1 MKKIL
6 QTDVLLVYTLV
17 ILCLGL
23 IKISRLEN
31 KARVMNQEMEYKDS
45 IIRDLASEIESY
57 EDILEEREM
66 EVRFWGMKYDSIK
79 ELR

>member
-1 MKKIL
+1 
-6 QTDVLLVYTLV
+6 
-17 ILCLGL
+17 
-23 IKISRLEN
+23 
-31 KARVMNQEMEYKDS
+31 MNQEMEYKDS

>member
-6 QTDVLLVYTLV
+6 QTDVLLVCTLA
-17 ILCLGL
+17 ILCLGI

-45 IIRDLASEIESY
+45 IIRDLEDQVDSY
-57 EDILEEREM
+57 DDILQEREM
-66 EVRFWGMKYDSIK
+66 EVRYWGMKYDSIA
-79 ELR
+79 RP